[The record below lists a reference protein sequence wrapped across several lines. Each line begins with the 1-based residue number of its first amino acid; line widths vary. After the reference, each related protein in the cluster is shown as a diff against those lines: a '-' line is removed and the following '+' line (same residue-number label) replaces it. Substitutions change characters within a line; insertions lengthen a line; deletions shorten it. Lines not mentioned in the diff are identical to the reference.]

1 MTVAE
6 LRKTEST
13 PAPKGTNVAR
23 GLEGIVANTTR
34 LSDVIGDKG
43 QLIYAGYDINDLA
56 GKVRY
61 KEVVYLLW
69 EGKLPNRRELDEFTH
84 ALRAERQLPD
94 PVIKFITS
102 APKNADPTDLM
113 RTASAM
119 LGLYDTDMDKEA
131 TRQINE
137 RRARSSSAK
146 IGVIAAYF
154 HRARQGKS
162 LPPVRDD
169 LTEAEHFLYLIC
181 GEPQAKEASDA
192 LDVAFVLHA
201 DHGMNA
207 STFSARVTIS
217 TLSDFYSAITSAIG
231 TLKGPLHGG
240 ANEGVIQMLQQI
252 GEEKNVDA
260 YIEKQLAQKKKIMG
274 IGHRVYK
281 TLDPRAPHLRAM
293 AVKLSEKIGEPRS
306 EEHTSELQSHSDLV
320 CRLLLE
326 KKKKKNKNTSS
337 RPSITPTTWNRTNIV
352 TPKEPVSIHNSNGDR
367 GKRTRYGDDGPP
379 CHSALAAHP

>member
-13 PAPKGTNVAR
+13 PVPKATNIAR

-56 GKVRY
+56 GKVSY

-69 EGKLPNRRELDEFTH
+69 KGKLPNRRELDEFTH
-84 ALRAERQLPD
+84 ALRA
-94 PVIKFITS
+94 
-102 APKNADPTDLM
+102 
-113 RTASAM
+113 
-119 LGLYDTDMDKEA
+119 
-131 TRQINE
+131 
-137 RRARSSSAK
+137 
-146 IGVIAAYF
+146 
-154 HRARQGKS
+154 
-162 LPPVRDD
+162 
-169 LTEAEHFLYLIC
+169 
-181 GEPQAKEASDA
+181 EPQAKEASDA

-240 ANEGVIQMLQQI
+240 ANEGVIQMLQEI

-260 YIEKQLAQKKKIMG
+260 YIEK
-274 IGHRVYK
+274 
-281 TLDPRAPHLRAM
+281 
-293 AVKLSEKIGEPRS
+293 
-306 EEHTSELQSHSDLV
+306 
-320 CRLLLE
+320 
-326 KKKKKNKNTSS
+326 
-337 RPSITPTTWNRTNIV
+337 
-352 TPKEPVSIHNSNGDR
+352 
-367 GKRTRYGDDGPP
+367 
-379 CHSALAAHP
+379 